1 MSHNR
6 SIHLFWFVFVFE
18 FFLFHV
24 CQMSI
29 INCLSRLLCYS
40 ITKFNAAKI
49 ISIVSRSH
57 WTQSAFIWVFSLSLS
72 DCEFCFGSGW
82 IRLITPTALSLSTQ
96 NSCNNLK
103 FNFNHEYS
111 MIFSLSLPPFPL
123 LSVMNVVL
131 NDIQFRP
138 FLKFVEW
145 SFNKA
150 FDDHFNIFCSFLTF
164 LCVCHG
170 GFSFCLFACF
180 ILFTFRFYVT
190 L

>member
-111 MIFSLSLPPFPL
+111 MIFSLSLSPS
-123 LSVMNVVL
+123 LSTLVGHECCSKWHS
-131 NDIQFRP
+131 IQTIKPSMIISIF
-138 FLKFVEW
+138 FV
-145 SFNKA
+145 
-150 FDDHFNIFCSFLTF
+150 HF
-164 LCVCHG
+164 
-170 GFSFCLFACF
+170 
-180 ILFTFRFYVT
+180 
-190 L
+190 